1 MVEGYI
7 KSTIFN
13 PNTLERDR
21 APEGEI
27 KVDVTKRVG
36 SALI

>member
-7 KSTIFN
+7 KSLIFN
-13 PNTLERDR
+13 PNMLERDR
-21 APEGEI
+21 APEGDI
-27 KVDVTKRVG
+27 NVDVTNRVG